1 MYSNCVYLYSNTHV
15 YSNLI
20 HTLNVENMSLLNTK
34 ITNIKTL
41 SLIILYISKITNIV
55 KSMSKI

>member
-20 HTLNVENMSLLNTK
+20 HTQNVENMSLLNTVK
-34 ITNIKTL
+34 LQTL
-41 SLIILYISKITNIV
+41 KH
-55 KSMSKI
+55 